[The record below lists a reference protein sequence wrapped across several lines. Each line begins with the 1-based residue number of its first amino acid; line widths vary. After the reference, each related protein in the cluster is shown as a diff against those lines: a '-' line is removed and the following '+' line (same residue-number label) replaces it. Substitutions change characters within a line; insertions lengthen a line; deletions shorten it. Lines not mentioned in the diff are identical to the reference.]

1 MNSASIMKPRSGGS
15 RRVFA
20 NSEDSF
26 DPGNSA
32 ALYGRVAMV
41 EAVLSIRNRQQRVTR
56 RVVVAGL
63 VVTGVAFILA
73 GLSGWF

>member
-1 MNSASIMKPRSGGS
+1 MNSASMKSRSSGS

-20 NSEDSF
+20 TSEDSI
-26 DPGNSA
+26 DSANSA
-32 ALYGRVAMV
+32 ALYGRVALV
-41 EAVLSIRNRQQRVTR
+41 ETVLSIRSRQRRVTR
-56 RVVVAGL
+56 RMVVAGL

>member
-1 MNSASIMKPRSGGS
+1 MNSASMKSRSSGS

-20 NSEDSF
+20 TSEESF
-26 DPGNSA
+26 NPGNSA

-41 EAVLSIRNRQQRVTR
+41 EAVLSIRNRQQRVMR
-56 RVVVAGL
+56 RMVVAGL

-73 GLSGWF
+73 GVSGWF